1 MQSSTPTSE
10 LPADTGPDLHSLT
23 EPFSR
28 LHLVLWPTLVLAI
41 SVAISGFIAWTL
53 QSKAEAE
60 LQTAF
65 ANRSTDIADRIERQ
79 FASQAMLLQ
88 GAKGLYAASE
98 HITRDEFRTYF
109 NSLQLGPANSEITAL
124 AYHELVSAKDFARH
138 VGGIRRQGFPEYRIS
153 PPGERDV
160 YAPMAYIEPFSGD
173 NRKVLGFDPLTV
185 EAERRAVLRARDTG
199 LVTISSKLT
208 LAQDAG
214 ENVPGFVMY
223 VPIYRNGTPQAS
235 DAERRSNFV
244 GWIDAPIRM
253 RAFMAR
259 AFPGGSPDV
268 DIEIFDGTEKSAD
281 SLLFDSDASPQHLI
295 QESPGSLQAV
305 KNIRFG
311 GHAWTVSARA
321 MPGFGGTAVRK
332 EPVMIGGIG
341 ALIGILLS
349 LALLLGIN
357 SLRRRAIKAQASA
370 RDEQR
375 MLNEMALRDS
385 ELAARLAFE
394 NAQHTLRQLDLQKFA
409 LDQHAIVS
417 ITNARGEITFAND
430 KLCEISGYT
439 QQELLGQDHVLL
451 SSEHSPPEHY
461 KAIYQ
466 TVQSGKVW
474 HGEVCCRAKDGHLY
488 WVDTTAVPYFGEQGV
503 PQQCIVIRTDI
514 TARKNA
520 ELALKSHQE
529 QLEQAVLQKTEKL
542 QKALEDLR
550 ISEEKYRIL
559 LDESSDPIFSF
570 SPDGRYRYVNQVFA
584 TTMDKDPRDIIGTTL
599 WDVFPRDEANKRFAV
614 IQKVVDQGTVE
625 EIEVSIPRP
634 EGERYL
640 ITTAKPVFDDDGRV
654 ISVLCVAK
662 DITARKRAEEA
673 AYAANRAKSEF
684 LANMSHEIRTP
695 MNGVLGMAQIG
706 YRDSAG
712 RAKTQETFARILDSG
727 KLLLAILNDIL
738 DISKIEAGKLDIESV
753 PLDPGVLVEAAAA
766 SMEERA
772 GQKGISLRRDKA
784 ADLPPAVL
792 GDPLRIS
799 QVLLN
804 LLSNAV
810 KFTKQGEVKLEAL
823 REDQDIVFRV
833 SDTGIGMTAEQLG
846 RLFKPFQQAD
856 SSTTREYGGTGLG
869 LAISRQL
876 VSLMGG
882 QLHVT
887 STMGS
892 GSIFEVRLP
901 YVPCSEPI
909 TPLAAAY
916 QPANT
921 LRRLDGLRILAA
933 EDNET
938 NQLVLSDMLAREGAN
953 ITMVGNGRLAV
964 DTIKSDPALFDLVL
978 MDVQMPVMDGLEAT
992 IHLRQIAPSLPI
1004 IGQTAHALTAERQ
1017 KCLDAGMTDAVTKP
1031 LDLNVLIAVILS
1043 HARGGA
1049 TTPLPASSP
1058 PRSKPD
1064 AQHQTVAIDWQ
1075 QLEARYSGRIDFI
1088 TKLLSVALASNSQYP
1103 DRIRVAAAN
1112 YDMQELSFLAHTVKG
1127 VGGNLLAGKL
1137 HALANTT
1144 EIAAKAAQSDALSHA
1159 AELAEALDVVLKEI
1173 RSRLNRIS
1181 SDGPSS

>member
-1 MQSSTPTSE
+1 M
-10 LPADTGPDLHSLT
+10 
-23 EPFSR
+23 
-28 LHLVLWPTLVLAI
+28 HLLLWPTLVLAI
-41 SVAISGFIAWTL
+41 SIAISGFIAWTF
-53 QSKAEAE
+53 QSKSEAE
-60 LQTAF
+60 LKAAF
-65 ANRSTDIADRIERQ
+65 ATRSGGITEGIERQ
-79 FASQAMLLQ
+79 FANQATLLH
-88 GAKGLYAASE
+88 GAKGLYAASDK
-98 HITRDEFRTYF
+98 ITRAEFHTYF
-109 NSLQLGPANSEITAL
+109 SSLLLSPNDSEITTL
-124 AYHELVSAKDFARH
+124 AYHELVSAKNLARH
-138 VGGIRRQGFPEYRIS
+138 IEDVSRQGFPDYRIS
-153 PPGERDV
+153 PAGKRDV
-160 YAPMAYIEPFSGD
+160 YAPLVYIEPFSGN

-185 EAERRAVLRARDTG
+185 EAERHAISRARETG
-199 LVTISSKLT
+199 LVAISSKLT

-223 VPIYRNGTPQAS
+223 VPMYRNGSPQAS
-235 DAERRSNFV
+235 AAERGSNFI

-253 RAFMAR
+253 RAFMER
-259 AFPGGSPDV
+259 ALPGGSPDV
-268 DIEIFDGTEKSAD
+268 DIEIFDGTEMSTD
-281 SLLFDSDASPQHLI
+281 SMLFDSDANPKHLI
-295 QESPGSLQAV
+295 RGPAGSLEALSS
-305 KNIRFG
+305 IRFG
-311 GHAWTVSARA
+311 GQTWTVSVRA
-321 MPGFGGTAVRK
+321 LPSFGGTAVRK
-332 EPVMIGGIG
+332 EPVMIAGIG
-341 ALIGILLS
+341 TLLGILLS
-349 LALLLGIN
+349 LALLFGLN
-357 SLRRRAIKAQASA
+357 SLQRRAIEAQSKV

-375 MLNEMALRDS
+375 MLNEMALRDN

-394 NAQHTLRQLDLQKFA
+394 NAQRTLRQLDLQRFA

-439 QQELLGQDHVLL
+439 RQELLGQDHILL
-451 SSEHSPPEHY
+451 SSEQTPPEDY
-461 KAIYQ
+461 KAIAQ
-466 TVQSGKVW
+466 TVKSGKVW

-488 WVDTTAVPYFGEQGV
+488 WVDTTAVPYFGVTGMPE
-503 PQQCIVIRTDI
+503 QCIVIRTDI

-529 QLEQAVLQKTEKL
+529 HLEQAVLQKTEKL
-542 QKALEDLR
+542 QQALEDLR
-550 ISEEKYRIL
+550 VSKEKYRIL

-570 SPDGRYRYVNQVFA
+570 YPDGRYRYVNQVFA
-584 TTMDKDPRDIIGTTL
+584 TTMGKETGDIIGKTL
-599 WDVFPRDEANKRFAV
+599 WDVFPRDEADKRFVV
-614 IQKVVDQGTVE
+614 IKKVVDQGTVE
-625 EIEVSIPRP
+625 EIEVAIPRT

-640 ITTAKPVFDDDGRV
+640 ITTAKPVFDDTRRV

-712 RAKTQETFARILDSG
+712 RGKTQETFARILDSG

-753 PLDPGVLVEAAAA
+753 PLDPRALVDAAAT
-766 SMEERA
+766 SMDERA
-772 GQKGISLRRDKA
+772 RQKGISLRTANA

-810 KFTKQGEVKLEAL
+810 KFTKQGEVNLEAL

-887 STMGS
+887 STVGS
-892 GSIFEVRLP
+892 GSTFEVRLP
-901 YVPCSEPI
+901 CVLCSGPI
-909 TPLAAAY
+909 TPSAAMDYEPNNA
-916 QPANT
+916 
-921 LRRLDGLRILAA
+921 LRRLHGLRILAA

-938 NQLVLSDMLAREGAN
+938 NQLVLSDMLTREGAD

-964 DTIKSDPALFDLVL
+964 DAIESDPTLFDVVL

-992 IHLRQIAPSLPI
+992 IHLRKIAPSIPV
-1004 IGQTAHALTAERQ
+1004 IGQTAHALAAERQ
-1017 KCLDAGMTDAVTKP
+1017 KCHDAGMIDAVTKP
-1031 LDLNVLIAVILS
+1031 LDLDVLIAVILR
-1043 HARGGA
+1043 HARGAA
-1049 TTPLPASSP
+1049 TPPLHAVSSP
-1058 PRSKPD
+1058 RETRSHD
-1064 AQHQTVAIDWQ
+1064 HAAAVDWE
-1075 QLEARYSGRIDFI
+1075 QLEARYSERIEFI
-1088 TKLLSVALASNSQYP
+1088 TKLLNVALASNSQYP
-1103 DRIRVAAAN
+1103 DRIRAAAAN

-1127 VGGNLLAGKL
+1127 IGGNLFAAKL
-1137 HALANTT
+1137 QALANTT
-1144 EIAAKAAQSDALSHA
+1144 EMAAKTAQSDALSHA
-1159 AELAEALDVVLKEI
+1159 VKLAEALDVVLKEI
-1173 RSRLNRIS
+1173 RARLNRI
-1181 SDGPSS
+1181 